1 MRKITI
7 AGNWKMNTKGT
18 EGAELIKSII
28 AGLPD
33 ELLVNVLIF
42 PPAIH
47 LAWYQTLFDAK
58 YLEFGSQTI
67 HWAKSGAYTGEF
79 APDMLLEVNCK
90 WVLIGHSERRQYF
103 GETDDTVNK
112 RLLNTLESTLSPI
125 VCVGETLDE
134 RESNQTFDVLERQ
147 LTVALKNVNNDN
159 AKRLVI
165 AYEPVW
171 AIGTG
176 LTATA
181 DQAQDVHK
189 FIRDT
194 LADRFTQELA
204 DGIVV
209 QYGGSVKSSNAMEL
223 LSCPD
228 VDGALIGGASL
239 NAEEFIKIIEIAGSI
254 ST

>member
-1 MRKITI
+1 MRKFII

-18 EGAELIKSII
+18 EGAELVKSII
-28 AGLPD
+28 AGLPETLGVD
-33 ELLVNVLIF
+33 VVIF

-47 LAWYQTLFDAK
+47 LAWYQTLFNTK

-67 HWAKSGAYTGEF
+67 HWEKSGAFTGEF
-79 APDMLLEVNCK
+79 APDMLIETGCK
-90 WVLIGHSERRQYF
+90 WALIGHSERRQYF
-103 GETDDTVNK
+103 GETDETVNK
-112 RLLNTLESTLSPI
+112 RLLNTLDSPLAPLLCI
-125 VCVGETLDE
+125 GETLEE
-134 RESNQTFDVLERQ
+134 RESNQTFEVLERQ
-147 LTVALKNVNNDN
+147 ITVALNDVQLTQ
-159 AKRLVI
+159 AERLVV

-181 DQAQDVHK
+181 EQAQEVHR
-189 FIRDT
+189 FIRGI
-194 LADRFTQELA
+194 LADRFTQEFA

-209 QYGGSVKSSNAMEL
+209 QYGGSVKSSNALEL

-239 NAEEFIKIIEIAGSI
+239 KAEEFVKIIEIADNI
-254 ST
+254 SK